1 MSREGTAEPALTAPS
16 TLLGPPPRAVETLAP
31 FLSKGTQLAY
41 GVVGAGVA
49 VMPVVAVFWW
59 VETGALDL
67 LAMMV
72 AIGVGSLISTLGMAL
87 VLRQRGL
94 QRLLVDG
101 HVRLTRV
108 VNVSRS
114 RSRGGNSWFVI
125 ELEDDEHTHT
135 VRWAGRTAELRLKKG
150 DQVPL
155 FELDGQLAVCTP
167 ELGAV
172 LLKTR

>member
-1 MSREGTAEPALTAPS
+1 MAVPPS
-16 TLLGPPPRAVETLAP
+16 LLAPPPRAVETVAP
-31 FLSKGTQLAY
+31 FLSKGTQLAS
-41 GVVGAGVA
+41 GVVGGGVA
-49 VMPVVAVFWW
+49 VMPLVLVFWW
-59 VETGALDL
+59 VETGALNL
-67 LAMMV
+67 LAVLV
-72 AIGVGSLISTLGMAL
+72 AVGVGSLISTLGMAL

-108 VNVSRS
+108 VKVSRS
-114 RSRGGNSWFVI
+114 RSMGGNSWFVI
-125 ELEDDEHTHT
+125 ELEVDEDAYT
-135 VRWAGRTAELRLKKG
+135 VRWGGRTAELRLKTG

-172 LLKTR
+172 LIKTR